1 MGQRCKACGHR
12 DKFNFTVPDEI
23 WAAAVPAELQNK
35 VVCLAC
41 FDDFA
46 AERRVDYATRLSSSL
61 WFAGA
66 AATFEFRV
74 STAVPAD

>member
-12 DKFNFTVPDEI
+12 DKFDFRVPDDI
-23 WAAAVPAELQNK
+23 WFAVVPVELQDK

-46 AERRVDYATRLSSSL
+46 AERRVDYATRLSTSL

-74 STAVPAD
+74 TTAVSAD